1 MCMQDEDGARARN
14 DVTGWPIR
22 CGVPQWGAINMHW
35 RDTMAKS
42 ESSKR
47 SGKSPSKRTRKE
59 SPGASELLLLELQ
72 EIHSAET
79 QLSRMLPRAIKA
91 AESEKLQRLL
101 EQRVKEGERIVE
113 ALETAFDEM
122 EESPGRKKNVAAEGL
137 INDMREH
144 MQEIEQGPALDAVLI
159 AAIQKTEHYCIAAW
173 GTSRSLALALGQKTT
188 VKAMEAALKS
198 GKTLDEQL
206 TKLAEQEI
214 SPQLLSASADEEDQ
228 EEDTDSQ
235 LEAGADDEDDEDD
248 EKSSGRSGS
257 RRGSGSERRA
267 PN

>member
-1 MCMQDEDGARARN
+1 
-14 DVTGWPIR
+14 
-22 CGVPQWGAINMHW
+22 
-35 RDTMAKS
+35 MAKS

-47 SGKSPSKRTRKE
+47 SGKSPSKRTPKE
-59 SPGASELLLLELQ
+59 SPDASELLLLELQ

-79 QLSRMLPRAIKA
+79 QLSRMLPRVIKA

-101 EQRVKEGERIVE
+101 EQRVKEGERVIE

-122 EESPGRKKNVAAEGL
+122 DESPGRKKNVAAEGL
-137 INDMREH
+137 INDIREH
-144 MQEIEQGPALDAVLI
+144 MQEIEPGPALDAVLI

-214 SPQLLSASADEEDQ
+214 SPQLLSATGDEEDQ
-228 EEDTDSQ
+228 EEEGDSE
-235 LEAGADDEDDEDD
+235 LEVGEDDEGGG